1 MAIWRGDSGA
11 VRSGWQVAVFALLA
25 GLTQSVLGGVLTVLR
40 LLPRE
45 PMTLDDP
52 HLAFTSLAMLATGGV
67 ATLACRW
74 FFRSEVGLRSATPV
88 HDFGLGAGLG
98 AVLLALVVLASVA
111 SGAVTLHL
119 TDAPWTA
126 VLAAGVLQQLTLGPT
141 AFGEE
146 LLLRGVVL
154 RELARGTHPAIA
166 AGSTGL
172 IFGLL
177 HLGNPNASWVAALNI
192 ALVGCWFGALVLR
205 TSLWA
210 GFGLH
215 LTWNWCEGFLW
226 GQPVSGIKPG
236 LSPFVSTWGPAG
248 FFSGGDFGPEAAGIT
263 AVLLLLATVA
273 TIVWPRREFIPS

>member
-1 MAIWRGDSGA
+1 MAIWRGDGGA
-11 VRSGWQVAVFALLA
+11 VRSGWQVAIFALLA
-25 GLTQSVLGGVLTVLR
+25 GLTQSILGAVLTVLR
-40 LLPRE
+40 LLPRA

-52 HLAFTSLAMLATGGV
+52 RLAFTSLAMLITAGL

-74 FFRSEVGLRSATPV
+74 FFRSEVGLRSATPMQ
-88 HDFGLGAGLG
+88 DFCLGAGLG
-98 AVLLALVVLASVA
+98 ALLLALVMLGSVA
-111 SGAVTLHL
+111 SGAVRLRL
-119 TDAPWTA
+119 SDASWTA
-126 VLAAGVLQQLTLGPT
+126 VLAAGVLQLLTLAPT
-141 AFGEE
+141 AIGEE

-154 RELARGTHPAIA
+154 RELARGTHPALA
-166 AGSTGL
+166 AGSTG
-172 IFGLL
+172 IVFGLL

-226 GQPVSGIKPG
+226 GQPVSGIRPG

-248 FFSGGDFGPEAAGIT
+248 FFSGSDFGPEAAGLT
-263 AVLLLLATVA
+263 AVLLLLATGA
-273 TIVWPRREFIPS
+273 TIVWPRRAVTAS